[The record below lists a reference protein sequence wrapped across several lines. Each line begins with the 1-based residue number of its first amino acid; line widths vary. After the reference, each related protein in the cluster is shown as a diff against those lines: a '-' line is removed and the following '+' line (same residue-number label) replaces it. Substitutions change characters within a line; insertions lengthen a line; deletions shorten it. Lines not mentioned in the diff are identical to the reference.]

1 MFGNA
6 ISGAS
11 ATASR
16 SRTATLL
23 RPDDKVGILF
33 LNLGGP
39 EKLDEVEDFL
49 FNLFNDEDIIRLPN
63 PLKPLQGFIARNI
76 AKRRA
81 PNSREAYESIGGG
94 SPIVKLTQEQGDN
107 LVLELKK
114 RGIDANC
121 YIGMRYWYPFTEEAT
136 DKILADGIN
145 RLVIIPLYPQ
155 YSISTTG
162 SSIRLLDKILN
173 EDLKAWDPRKIDH
186 TVVPDWYNHPG
197 YLATQAKL
205 INNELEE
212 FRRNPKEVKVMF
224 SAHGVPESYV
234 AAGDPYKGQ
243 IEVCADLIMQEVNK
257 KRGPDAQI
265 DWTLCFQ
272 SRVGPVKW
280 LEPYTDDVLE
290 ELGAAGLKNLVCV
303 PLSFVSEHVE
313 TLEEIDIEYREVAE
327 EAGISN
333 FKRCPALNSDP
344 LFIKCLADMTEDA
357 LAKPSLRISE
367 TLDLYQKSTESPGYP
382 WEFGVTKAA
391 EQTNGRLAMLGIASL
406 AVAQVLKAGCPT
418 IAGPAIAGK
427 EPFCAAFSAD
437 GWGWLFSVLQTNV
450 N

>member
-1 MFGNA
+1 VACNA
-6 ISGAS
+6 
-11 ATASR
+11 
-16 SRTATLL
+16 
-23 RPDDKVGILF
+23 
-33 LNLGGP
+33 
-39 EKLDEVEDFL
+39 
-49 FNLFNDEDIIRLPN
+49 
-63 PLKPLQGFIARNI
+63 GFIARNI

-107 LVLELKK
+107 LVGELKK
-114 RGIDANC
+114 RGIDAKC

-136 DKILADGIN
+136 DKILEDGIN

-162 SSIRLLDKILN
+162 SSIRLLNQILD
-173 EDLKAWDPRKIDH
+173 EDNKAWDPRKIDH
-186 TVVPDWYNHPG
+186 TVVPDWYDHPG

-205 INNELEE
+205 INKELEE
-212 FRRNPKEVKVMF
+212 FKNNPKDVKVMF

-234 AAGDPYKGQ
+234 EAGDPYKGQ
-243 IEVCADLIMQEVNK
+243 IEKCAKLIMEEVNQN
-257 KRGPDAQI
+257 RGSNDI

-280 LEPYTDDVLE
+280 LEPYTDDVLQQ
-290 ELGAAGLKNLVCV
+290 LGESGLKNLVVV

-344 LFIKCLADMTEDA
+344 LFIDCLADMTIDA
-357 LAKPSLRISE
+357 LNKPSLRIAE
-367 TLDLYQKSTESPGYP
+367 TLDLYQKSEELPGYP

-406 AVAQVLKAGCPT
+406 AVAQVLKAGCPS
-418 IAGPAIAGK
+418 IDGPAIAGK

-437 GWGWLFSVLQTNV
+437 GWGWLFSALSTSLHLQ
-450 N
+450 